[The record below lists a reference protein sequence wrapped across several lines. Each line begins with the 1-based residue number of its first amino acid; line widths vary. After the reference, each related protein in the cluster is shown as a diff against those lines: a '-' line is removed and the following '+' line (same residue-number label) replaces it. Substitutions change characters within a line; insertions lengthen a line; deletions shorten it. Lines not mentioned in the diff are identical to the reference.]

1 MTERSEVE
9 REPRPILTTALAFS
23 SFLAPLGIDGFIP
36 AMVALAAAFESDVGR
51 IQFALG
57 AFFLGGAIGQ
67 AVIGPLADRF
77 GRRPTLLIGTAL
89 YSLSAL
95 LAVWAGDV
103 AILIALRFIQGA
115 SASSGRI
122 VSRAVIRDLYSRKND
137 AKVLAYMSVIGTSIP
152 IFSPM
157 ITAQLVQHFG
167 WQAMFIFM
175 AGASAALFALLWYYV
190 EETLADKNAHAIR
203 PAVIV
208 LNFIEIVKNRDFQIY
223 GSLAVMPA
231 MGLSAFLTGSSAVL
245 IGGLGLDPTTFSYA
259 FALMMVANTIAS
271 FTNARLVVRFG
282 FTAML
287 LAGVSLAALGGLSE
301 LALAVAG
308 VQSVSAVIGPMMIYM
323 TGMALVMAP
332 AQAGALVPFPDRA
345 GAASSFIGI
354 VQGLLTTM
362 VSIIIGLLPRGSA
375 TSMAAIT
382 AFAGIAMVGIYAL
395 GARRIRASDLDK

>member
-1 MTERSEVE
+1 MGRS
-9 REPRPILTTALAFS
+9 
-23 SFLAPLGIDGFIP
+23 
-36 AMVALAAAFESDVGR
+36 M
-51 IQFALG
+51 
-57 AFFLGGAIGQ
+57 
-67 AVIGPLADRF
+67 
-77 GRRPTLLIGTAL
+77 
-89 YSLSAL
+89 
-95 LAVWAGDV
+95 
-103 AILIALRFIQGA
+103 
-115 SASSGRI
+115 
-122 VSRAVIRDLYSRKND
+122 
-137 AKVLAYMSVIGTSIP
+137 P

-190 EETLADKNAHAIR
+190 EETLADKDAHAIR